1 MSAHDH
7 RPNPEDLSA
16 LSRRGMLSEADE
28 LELVRTLADD
38 PTVGA
43 AHTVGLDFDR
53 STAVRAGDE
62 ALVARV
68 ADRALA
74 RVAASG
80 LSPERPSRKRPRQLA
95 ALLAAALISV
105 TGAAAGVWFGVAP
118 VRWFGSSEPHQRSIP
133 AEKAPPA
140 TKKLASKPPAE
151 PPADPEKKGVE
162 AGSESAANPAVENGA
177 DVPPRARPNRGGAES
192 TAAELFRAGNAAR
205 HAADFPRAKRLY
217 SELIQKYP
225 TSEEAS
231 VARVSLG
238 KLLLAKGDTT
248 AAEHEFR
255 QYLKSGRGQLAEE
268 ALVSRAHSLQ
278 KLGRTDAERT
288 TWQQLLADYP
298 DTVYSAEAEAR
309 LRVLGRGE

>member
-7 RPNPEDLSA
+7 RQNPEDLSA

-28 LELVRTLADD
+28 LELVVMLADD
-38 PTVGA
+38 PTLGA

-80 LSPERPSRKRPRQLA
+80 LSPQRTSRKRPRQLA

-105 TGAAAGVWFGVAP
+105 TGVAAGVWFGVVP
-118 VRWFGSSEPHQRSIP
+118 TRWFSRSEPVQRSIP
-133 AEKAPPA
+133 AEEAAPA
-140 TKKLASKPPAE
+140 TKKLVSKRPIEPTAE
-151 PPADPEKKGVE
+151 PEKEGAAV
-162 AGSESAANPAVENGA
+162 GSELGASPAVETST
-177 DVPPRARPNRGGAES
+177 DVPPRVRPKRGAAES
-192 TAAELFRAGNAAR
+192 TAAELFRAANAAR

-217 SELIQKYP
+217 SELIQKHP
-225 TSEEAS
+225 NSEEAG

-238 KLLLAKGDTT
+238 KLLLSKGDTT
-248 AAEHEFR
+248 AAENEFR
-255 QYLKSGRGQLAEE
+255 QYLSSGRGQLAEE
-268 ALVSRAHSLQ
+268 ALVSRAHSQQ
-278 KLGRTDAERT
+278 KLGRTDAERI
-288 TWQQLLADYP
+288 TWQELLADYP
-298 DTVYSAEAEAR
+298 NTVYSAEAEAR
-309 LRVLGRGE
+309 LRVLSRGE

>member
-7 RPNPEDLSA
+7 RQNPEDLSA
-16 LSRRGMLSEADE
+16 LSRRGMLSEVDE
-28 LELVRTLADD
+28 IELVGMLADD
-38 PTVGA
+38 PALGA

-80 LSPERPSRKRPRQLA
+80 LSPKPASRRRPRQLA

-118 VRWFGSSEPHQRSIP
+118 ARWFGSSELDQRSVP
-133 AEKAPPA
+133 VEQAPSA
-140 TKKLASKPPAE
+140 TKKLASKRPAE
-151 PPADPEKKGVE
+151 PPAEPERKGDE
-162 AGSESAANPAVENGA
+162 AASESSAIPAVETSTDVTPRVRPKRGA
-177 DVPPRARPNRGGAES
+177 AES
-192 TAAELFRAGNAAR
+192 TAAELFRAANAAR

-217 SELIQKYP
+217 SELIQKHP
-225 TSEEAS
+225 NSEEAG

-238 KLLLAKGDTT
+238 KLLLSKGDTT
-248 AAEHEFR
+248 AAENEFR
-255 QYLKSGRGQLAEE
+255 QYLSSGRGQLAEE
-268 ALVSRAHSLQ
+268 ALVSRAHSQQ
-278 KLGRTDAERT
+278 KLGRTDAERI
-288 TWQQLLADYP
+288 TWQELLADYP
-298 DTVYSAEAEAR
+298 NTVYSVEAQAR
-309 LRVLGRGE
+309 LRVLSRGE